1 MIALKNQT
9 SPDVRCKFPFLDD
22 DGVTYHYLCKND
34 ELRVGATCKDIQGNW
49 GYCKY
54 RNGKKQIRG
63 TGSLSGSRGE
73 SYERGIQGGEGEL
86 CERDISGNYTA
97 LG

>member
-1 MIALKNQT
+1 MMNCVLVPLAKIYKEIGVIANT
-9 SPDVRCKFPFLDD
+9 ETVRNKS
-22 DGVTYHYLCKND
+22 GVP
-34 ELRVGATCKDIQGNW
+34 EAFQ
-49 GYCKY
+49 
-54 RNGKKQIRG
+54 
-63 TGSLSGSRGE
+63 GSRGE